1 MGDNQN
7 HALWVPDPADV
18 AATNM
23 AAFTAR
29 ARILSG
35 RPLENQ
41 AALHEW
47 SVHSPVPF
55 WRLVWEFCEVL
66 GDQGVRGLI
75 RSGGMQDSRWFPDAS
90 LNFAENLLRDSGNPQ
105 ALVFWGED
113 KVKQSLSRQVLRSE
127 VARFAAALSAAGV
140 EQGDRVAAYMPNVPA
155 TLIAMLAASSIG
167 AVFTSASPDFGVQGV
182 VDRFGQTEP
191 KVLLRACENSLF
203 MPMV

>member
-90 LNFAENLLRDSGNPQ
+90 LNFAENLLRDSGNPRLWCSG
-105 ALVFWGED
+105 A
-113 KVKQSLSRQVLRSE
+113 KTRLSRVCRGRCC
-127 VARFAAALSAAGV
+127 ARWPALPP
-140 EQGDRVAAYMPNVPA
+140 R
-155 TLIAMLAASSIG
+155 
-167 AVFTSASPDFGVQGV
+167 
-182 VDRFGQTEP
+182 
-191 KVLLRACENSLF
+191 
-203 MPMV
+203 